1 MISVDRT
8 ALICDLAE
16 TYGILNYKAL
26 PVETLAA
33 LSVGLRE
40 NSRIKMKLSG
50 ARVQPDFL
58 LLAAAVDRLSILV
71 WSKTKDA
78 EKGRNKPKSL
88 VSILSENRKES
99 DIMAFDTAE
108 EWEEEKARIIG
119 GKIWQAN

>member
-1 MISVDRT
+1 MLAVDRT

-16 TYGILNYKAL
+16 TYGILDYKVL

-50 ARVQPDFL
+50 AKVKPDFL
-58 LLAAAVDRLSILV
+58 LLAAAVDRLSLLV

-78 EKGRNKPKSL
+78 EKGRKRPKSL
-88 VSILSENRKES
+88 VEVLNGKKKEI
-99 DIMAFDTAE
+99 DVMAFNTAE
-108 EWEEEKARIIG
+108 EWERAKAKIIG
-119 GKIWQAN
+119 ENYGN

>member
-1 MISVDRT
+1 MLAVDRT

-16 TYGILNYKAL
+16 TYGILDYKVL

-50 ARVQPDFL
+50 AKVKPDFL
-58 LLAAAVDRLSILV
+58 LLAAAVDRLSLLV

-78 EKGRNKPKSL
+78 EKGRK
-88 VSILSENRKES
+88 R
-99 DIMAFDTAE
+99 
-108 EWEEEKARIIG
+108 EKFI
-119 GKIWQAN
+119 

>member
-1 MISVDRT
+1 MINEDED

-16 TYGILNYKAL
+16 TYGILDYKVL

-58 LLAAAVDRLSILV
+58 LLAAAVDRLSLLV

-78 EKGRNKPKSL
+78 EKGRKRPKSL
-88 VSILSENRKES
+88 VEVLNGKKKES
-99 DIMAFDTAE
+99 DVMAFNTAE
-108 EWEEEKARIIG
+108 EWERAKAKIIG
-119 GKIWQAN
+119 ENYGN

>member
-1 MISVDRT
+1 MLAVDRT

-16 TYGILNYKAL
+16 TYGILDYKVL

-50 ARVQPDFL
+50 AKVQPDFL
-58 LLAAAVDRLSILV
+58 LLAAAVDRLSLLV

-78 EKGRNKPKSL
+78 EKGRKIPKSL
-88 VSILSENRKES
+88 VEVLNGKKKES
-99 DIMAFDTAE
+99 DVMAFNTAE
-108 EWEEEKARIIG
+108 EWERAKAKIIG
-119 GKIWQAN
+119 ENYGN

>member
-1 MISVDRT
+1 MLAVDRT

-16 TYGILNYKAL
+16 TYGILDYKVL

-50 ARVQPDFL
+50 AKVQPDFL
-58 LLAAAVDRLSILV
+58 LLAAAVDRLSLLV

-78 EKGRNKPKSL
+78 EKGRKKPKSL
-88 VSILSENRKES
+88 VEVLNGKKKES
-99 DIMAFDTAE
+99 DVMAFNTAE
-108 EWEEEKARIIG
+108 EWERAKAKIIG
-119 GKIWQAN
+119 ENYGN

>member
-1 MISVDRT
+1 MLAVDRT

-16 TYGILNYKAL
+16 TYGILDYKVL

-50 ARVQPDFL
+50 AKVQPDFL
-58 LLAAAVDRLSILV
+58 LLAAAVDRLSLLV

-78 EKGRNKPKSL
+78 EKGRKIPKSL
-88 VSILSENRKES
+88 VEVLNRKKKES
-99 DIMAFDTAE
+99 DVMAFNTAE
-108 EWEEEKARIIG
+108 EWESAKAKIIG
-119 GKIWQAN
+119 GDYGN

>member
-1 MISVDRT
+1 MLAVDRT

-16 TYGILNYKAL
+16 TYGILDYKVL

-50 ARVQPDFL
+50 AKVKPDFL
-58 LLAAAVDRLSILV
+58 LLAAAVDRLSLLV

-78 EKGRNKPKSL
+78 EKGRKRPKSL
-88 VSILSENRKES
+88 VEVLNGKKKES
-99 DIMAFDTAE
+99 DVMAFNTAE
-108 EWEEEKARIIG
+108 EWERAKAKIIG
-119 GKIWQAN
+119 ENYGN

>member
-1 MISVDRT
+1 MLAVDRT

-16 TYGILNYKAL
+16 TYGILDYKVL

-50 ARVQPDFL
+50 AKVQPDFL
-58 LLAAAVDRLSILV
+58 LLAAAVDRLSLLV

-78 EKGRNKPKSL
+78 EKGRKIPKSL
-88 VSILSENRKES
+88 VEVLNGKKKES
-99 DIMAFDTAE
+99 DVMAFNTAE
-108 EWEEEKARIIG
+108 EWESAKAKIIG
-119 GKIWQAN
+119 GYYGN

>member
-1 MISVDRT
+1 MLAVDRT

-16 TYGILNYKAL
+16 TYGILDYKVL

-50 ARVQPDFL
+50 AKVQPDFL
-58 LLAAAVDRLSILV
+58 LLAAAVDRLSLLV

-78 EKGRNKPKSL
+78 EKGRKRPKSL
-88 VSILSENRKES
+88 VEVLNGKKKES
-99 DIMAFDTAE
+99 DVMAFNTAE
-108 EWEEEKARIIG
+108 EWERAKAKIIG
-119 GKIWQAN
+119 ENYGN

>member
-1 MISVDRT
+1 MLAVDRT

-16 TYGILNYKAL
+16 TYGILDYKVL

-50 ARVQPDFL
+50 AKAQPDFL
-58 LLAAAVDRLSILV
+58 LLAAAVDRLSLLV

-78 EKGRNKPKSL
+78 EKGRKRPKSL
-88 VSILSENRKES
+88 VEVLNGKKKES
-99 DIMAFDTAE
+99 DVMAFNTSE
-108 EWEEEKARIIG
+108 EWERAKAKIIG
-119 GKIWQAN
+119 ENYGN

>member
-1 MISVDRT
+1 MISIDRT

-16 TYGILNYKAL
+16 TYGVLDYRAL

-50 ARVQPDFL
+50 AKVQPDFL
-58 LLAAAVDRLSILV
+58 LLAAAVDRLSLLV

-88 VSILSENRKES
+88 VDVLNGKVKES
-99 DIMAFDTAE
+99 NVMAFDTAE
-108 EWEEEKARIIG
+108 EWEEAKARIIG
-119 GKIWQAN
+119 GNYGD

>member
-1 MISVDRT
+1 MISVDKT

-119 GKIWQAN
+119 GM